1 MAAVFAD
8 LITEV
13 TEAQY
18 WTQLTARYDSVSPQV
33 PWRTWSLRN
42 AYLTDSRMLTQAC
55 SELRSV
61 VAYSTSGMFLEY
73 GEGKAL
79 ELFAR
84 SQYQVTPSGSV
95 SARGRFLITAA
106 AGAPAQTFAL
116 GQVTAGTPGAF
127 SALSQL
133 YSNVETGA
141 IETGGTL
148 MLDFEAQVA
157 GDGANLPVGAPLDL
171 KTSFAGLTI
180 TCPAS
185 GPATRIGTGN
195 ASLLWYCKDSGVTV
209 SIVNNGASLPL
220 TCTANLFSK
229 VCTIQLET
237 NGGGTAIS
245 SAEQVRKAVKAAL
258 PIGALAIGNF
268 IIECKNGG
276 DGTGI
281 VAITSSPVALPFA
294 GTWLERAG
302 APPQT
307 ETQIKA
313 LCATRWDTLG
323 GGAGDGAPA
332 SDSSTVSALEYW
344 GRQIPAG
351 YAASPVDKF
360 KAYSNLDPATGLVSG
375 GVVAVYIAGIAGPLG
390 AADVA
395 AVAANFEKPQ
405 KYSYG
410 CRLDVR
416 SAVFFPVAVTG
427 TIYVR
432 LSSGRSREQIQTSVA
447 AAIAAYQRTI
457 DIGEVPYPT
466 EITSRM
472 HAADFEAIRNIDL
485 LTPPTPPAVTYAD
498 IAVLDIAS
506 MLYVFV

>member
-1 MAAVFAD
+1 VAAVFAD

-18 WTQLTARYDSVSPQV
+18 WTQLTARYDSASPPT
-33 PWRTWSLRN
+33 PWRTWSLR
-42 AYLTDSRMLTQAC
+42 AADLSTSRFTTQAL

-245 SAEQVRKAVKAAL
+245 TAEQVRKAVKAAL

-276 DGTGI
+276 DGTGT

-395 AVAANFEKPQ
+395 AVTANFESPQ

-427 TIYVR
+427 TIYYR
-432 LSSGRSREQIQTSVA
+432 LSSGRSREQVQTSVA

-466 EITSRM
+466 DITSRM
-472 HAADFEAIRNIDL
+472 HSADFEAIRNIDL
-485 LTPPTPPAVTYAD
+485 LTPPTPPAVTYKD

-506 MLYVFV
+506 MLYVGV

>member
-18 WTQLTARYDSVSPQV
+18 WTQLTARYDSASPPT
-33 PWRTWSLRN
+33 PWRTWSLR
-42 AYLTDSRMLTQAC
+42 AADLSTSRFTTQAL

-95 SARGRFLITAA
+95 SARGRFLLTAA
-106 AGAPAQTFAL
+106 AGAPAQSFSA
-116 GQVTAGTPGAF
+116 GQITVGTPGAF
-127 SALSQL
+127 SSLTQL
-133 YSNVETGA
+133 YSNYETGA

-245 SAEQVRKAVKAAL
+245 TAEQVRAAVKAAL
-258 PIGALAIGNF
+258 PIGALAIGQF

-276 DGTGI
+276 DGTGT

-395 AVAANFEKPQ
+395 AVTANFENPQ

-416 SAVFFPVAVTG
+416 SAVFFPIAVTG
-427 TIYVR
+427 TIYYR
-432 LSSGRSREQIQTSVA
+432 LSSGRSREQVQTAVA
-447 AAIAAYQRTI
+447 AAIANYQRTI

-472 HAADFEAIRNIDL
+472 HSADFDAIRNIDL
-485 LTPPTPPAVTYAD
+485 LTPAVPPPITYAD

-506 MLYVFV
+506 MLYVGV

>member
-1 MAAVFAD
+1 MALLSD
-8 LITEV
+8 LITAV
-13 TEAQY
+13 TESQY
-18 WTQLTARYDSVSPQV
+18 WTRLTAWYDGGKPPV
-33 PWRTWSLRN
+33 PWRAWSLRN
-42 AYLTDSRMLTQAC
+42 PFLAVSRFVTQAL
-55 SELRSV
+55 SELREI
-61 VAYSTSGMFLEY
+61 VAYSISGMFLEY

-95 SARGRFLITAA
+95 STRGRFLITAA
-106 AGAPAQTFAL
+106 AGAPAQTFTL

-133 YSNVETGA
+133 YSNIETGS

-148 MLDFEAQVA
+148 ILDFEAQVA
-157 GDGANLPVGAPLDL
+157 GDAANLPVGAPLDL

-185 GPATRIGTGN
+185 GPATRIGSGN
-195 ASLLWYCKDSGVTV
+195 SSLLWYSKDSGVTV
-209 SIVNNGASLPL
+209 QIVNNGASLPL

-245 SAEQVRKAVKAAL
+245 TAEQVRKAVKAAL

-276 DGTGI
+276 DGTGT

-313 LCATRWDTLG
+313 LCSTRWDTLG

-427 TIYVR
+427 IIYIK
-432 LSSGRSREQIQTSVA
+432 LSSGRSLQQIQTSVA

-485 LTPPTPPAVTYAD
+485 LTPPFPPAVTYKD
-498 IAVLDIAS
+498 IAVLDISS